1 MKAYSQ
7 FVINVHHQNILDQ
20 LDHKYLSLLLSPFC
34 PSSTPSFPPF
44 TYLFLSL
51 LHSHPLF
58 PYISLTLSFLDFCY
72 SILVSKLLHI
82 LNCSPLVSV
91 SLSFPSLPPS
101 PLHYST
107 QNYFFTFHFLFVP
120 PFLPCWGATALTL
133 LATL

>member
-20 LDHKYLSLLLSPFC
+20 LDHKYLSSFLSPFC

-91 SLSFPSLPPS
+91 SLSFSSLPPS
-101 PLHYST
+101 SILLSIIQPKIISSP
-107 QNYFFTFHFLFVP
+107 FTSSLCL
-120 PFLPCWGATALTL
+120 PFCLVGVLPR
-133 LATL
+133 